1 MDYGRSGNNGEILG
15 DASGSN
21 MDNKSTNALQ
31 EPIISSGDIVIG
43 EGDNS
48 RKRISIVIGVVAVL
62 IIVAVV
68 VVCLIFFLNTKG
80 DRAAFNN
87 YANYLLYGTES
98 NDDITG
104 DYVWG
109 YRYYAHNI
117 DVMASESYEDYLDT
131 LKGKYESLKLKA
143 GDKISDYDDIFWL
156 FYYCSMYPAISG
168 QITVTPESNSEEWT
182 DFSEDVKTYYTP
194 YLESDNL
201 LVQKF
206 GAYLMGS
213 VLSGDVEEV
222 DVPDYNIDIFSMIW
236 KMKGEFY
243 E

>member
-1 MDYGRSGNNGEILG
+1 MDSGQNT
-15 DASGSN
+15 S
-21 MDNKSTNALQ
+21 
-31 EPIISSGDIVIG
+31 DIVIG
-43 EGDNS
+43 NKEKPRKWMLISAIVLVVIALVMALAALFLMLYKNS
-48 RKRISIVIGVVAVL
+48 DRK
-62 IIVAVV
+62 
-68 VVCLIFFLNTKG
+68 
-80 DRAAFNN
+80 AFNN
-87 YANYLLYGTES
+87 YANYLLYGVES
-98 NDDITG
+98 DDDITG

-109 YRYYAHNI
+109 YRYYARNM
-117 DVMASESYEDYLDT
+117 DVMASESYDDYLDT
-131 LKGKYESLKLKA
+131 LKGKYEALKLKA
-143 GDKISDYDDIFWL
+143 GDKISDYDNIFWL

-168 QITVTPESNSEEWT
+168 QITVTSESNSEEWT
-182 DFSEDVKTYYTP
+182 DFSDDVKAYYTP

-201 LVQKF
+201 LVQKY